1 MKRAQLAVL
10 AAVMAL
16 PGLARASGFAA
27 ARFGGE
33 HGTVTT
39 TNPTALYYN
48 PAGMAFSEGTHLYLD
63 GTLALRHATWTHAQA
78 ATDEPEP
85 PGAQGAS
92 FGKATLFNVF
102 GGPALGA
109 TTRLGPLALGTAV
122 TVPFGGRASWDK
134 NERVAGNAMFPLAA
148 DGVQR
153 WHGTTGNLAFIYFTG
168 GAALRLGPVGIGV
181 AGNLIRASVASTQ
194 AKTPT
199 GDGTPDLEREGRAVL
214 DVKGWLGSFAL
225 GATAEVVEGQLWL
238 AASYQA
244 QPGLGQMK
252 LNGSL

>member
-1 MKRAQLAVL
+1 MKRAQLTVL

-33 HGTVTT
+33 HGTV
-39 TNPTALYYN
+39 
-48 PAGMAFSEGTHLYLD
+48 
-63 GTLALRHATWTHAQA
+63 ALRHATWTHAQA

-109 TTRLGPLALGTAV
+109 TTRLGPLALGTAL

-134 NERVAGNAMFPLAA
+134 NERV
-148 DGVQR
+148 
-153 WHGTTGNLAFIYFTG
+153 
-168 GAALRLGPVGIGV
+168 
-181 AGNLIRASVASTQ
+181 
-194 AKTPT
+194 
-199 GDGTPDLEREGRAVL
+199 
-214 DVKGWLGSFAL
+214 
-225 GATAEVVEGQLWL
+225 
-238 AASYQA
+238 
-244 QPGLGQMK
+244 
-252 LNGSL
+252 